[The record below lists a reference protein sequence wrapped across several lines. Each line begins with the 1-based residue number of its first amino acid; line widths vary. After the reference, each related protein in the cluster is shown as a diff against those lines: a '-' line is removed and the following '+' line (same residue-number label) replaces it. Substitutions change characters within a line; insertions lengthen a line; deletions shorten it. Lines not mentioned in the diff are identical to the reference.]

1 MFLSQYKRDYRE
13 LLKLGLPIMVGQ
25 LGIIILSFADTM
37 MVGHHSTQELG
48 AASFVNNMFNLVI
61 ISATGFSYALTP
73 VVGSLFGQ
81 HKSEEIG
88 RALKSGL
95 WANLAMA
102 VLMTF
107 LMTLLY
113 LNLHRLDQPVELMP
127 LMRPYFLVLLAS
139 LVFVMIF
146 NVFKQFADGITDT
159 RTSMWVL
166 LSGNLLNI
174 IGNYILIYG
183 KLGFPEMGLLGAGV
197 ATLFSRIFMVGVFV
211 FLFYRLKRY
220 APYREGFSRAVW
232 NKADFLQMNKL
243 GWPITLQMGMETA
256 SFNLCTIMVGWL
268 GTVALAAHQVMLV
281 VGQLG
286 FTMYYGMAA
295 AVAVRVSY
303 FHGQQEERRVQQV
316 SMAGFHLITLMA
328 LITSVG
334 IFAFRYQI
342 GGWFTDSEAVQLM
355 VVELVLPFVVYQ
367 LGDGLQCNYANALRG
382 KADVKPM
389 MYIAF
394 IAYFLISIP
403 SAYLFGFVM
412 NWGLVGIW
420 FSFPLGLT
428 SAGLM
433 FYWRFRQGGNCK
445 K

>member
-1 MFLSQYKRDYRE
+1 MFLQKYQRDYRE

-37 MVGHHSTQELG
+37 MVGHHSTAELG
-48 AASFVNNMFNLVI
+48 AASFVNNMFNLII
-61 ISATGFSYALTP
+61 ISATGFSYAMTP
-73 VVGSLFGQ
+73 IVGSFYGQ
-81 HKSEEIG
+81 GKSQEIG
-88 RALKSGL
+88 RTLKNGL
-95 WANLAMA
+95 WANLVMA
-102 VLMTF
+102 VLMTA
-107 LMTLLY
+107 LMTVLY
-113 LNLHRLDQPVELMP
+113 LNLHRLDQPEELLP

-174 IGNYILIYG
+174 IGNYLLIYG
-183 KLGFPEMGLLGAGV
+183 KLGLPELGLMGAGI
-197 ATLFSRIFMVGVFV
+197 ATLFSRIFMVVVF
-211 FLFYRLKRY
+211 FILFFRLKRY
-220 APYREGFSRAVW
+220 APYVEGFKQTLW
-232 NKADFLQMNKL
+232 NKADFVLINKL
-243 GWPITLQMGMETA
+243 GWPITMQMGMETA

-268 GTVALAAHQVMLV
+268 GTIALAAHQVMLV

-295 AVAVRVSY
+295 AVAVRVSNY
-303 FHGQQEERRVQQV
+303 HGQRDEARVQQ
-316 SMAGFHLITLMA
+316 SAMAGFHLITLMA
-328 LITSVG
+328 IITSIG
-334 IFAFRYQI
+334 IFAFRHSL
-342 GGWFTDSEAVQLM
+342 GGLFTDSEAVQLM
-355 VVELVLPFVVYQ
+355 VVQLVIPFVVYQ

-403 SAYLFGFVM
+403 SAYLFGFIF
-412 NWGLVGIW
+412 NGGLVGIW
-420 FSFPLGLT
+420 YSFPLGLT

-433 FYWRFRQGGNCK
+433 FYWRFKRK
-445 K
+445 KA